1 MKYILIFIFFLSN
14 LLATDGR
21 EIFDKECASCH
32 RYKVSKYDFAKEKH
46 SLKAPPMNEISRRIK
61 TRIKVYNEDIHRFA
75 VVSFIKEYIKHPSFD
90 YYMCDDT
97 AIAKFDIMPAIT
109 HLTDEEY
116 QIISEW
122 VYDNYSIEEYD
133 KAQTK
138 K

>member
-1 MKYILIFIFFLSN
+1 MKYILVLIFSITALF
-14 LLATDGR
+14 AVDGR
-21 EIFDKECASCH
+21 AVFDKDCSSCH

-75 VVSFIKEYIKHPSFD
+75 VVSFVKEYIKHPSFD

-97 AIAKFDIMPAIT
+97 AIAKFDIMPAIKN
-109 HLTDEEY
+109 LSDDEY
-116 QIISEW
+116 QAVAEW
-122 VYDNYSIEEYD
+122 VYDEYSIEEYD
-133 KAQTK
+133 KPITK